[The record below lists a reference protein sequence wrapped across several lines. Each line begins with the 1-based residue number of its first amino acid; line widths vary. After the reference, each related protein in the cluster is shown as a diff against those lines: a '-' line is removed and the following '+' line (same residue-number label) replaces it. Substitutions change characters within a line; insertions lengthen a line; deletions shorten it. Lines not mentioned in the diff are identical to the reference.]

1 VRAQGRGPAEVAAR
15 SLSSSLRSA
24 AARQLLLRPLPA
36 VPVAA
41 EQAAALRSIG
51 TALHQLYKA
60 LTDTPNARTV
70 GQVVNSLLDHE
81 TARNVGALAVW
92 VQKQPQQLESALQ
105 QLMEQQQGRA
115 KSIFEILEQSLVTTS
130 IQLPFFGSVWSASN
144 RVISWILK
152 AVNNS
157 GMEYANPA
165 TGSIAVRFTE
175 QMEESGAQQGFENS
189 NMLIRLLLSTRD
201 GPRSRQQPAARL
213 AVVQLRVI

>member
-1 VRAQGRGPAEVAAR
+1 MLPRDAVSVTVRTQGRGPAEVAAR

-24 AARQLLLRPLPA
+24 TAQQLLLRPLPA

-51 TALHQLYKA
+51 TALHQLYKS
-60 LTDTPNARTV
+60 LPDTTNASTV

-92 VQKQPQQLESALQ
+92 VQKQPQQLASALQ

-115 KSIFEILEQSLVTTS
+115 ASIFDILEQSLVVIS
-130 IQLPFFGSVWSASN
+130 IQLPFFGSVWTTSN

-157 GMEYANPA
+157 GLEYANPA

-175 QMEESGAQQGFENS
+175 QLEESGAQQG
-189 NMLIRLLLSTRD
+189 T
-201 GPRSRQQPAARL
+201 
-213 AVVQLRVI
+213 

>member
-1 VRAQGRGPAEVAAR
+1 
-15 SLSSSLRSA
+15 LSSSLRSA

-60 LTDTPNARTV
+60 LPDTPNARTV
-70 GQVVNSLLDHE
+70 GQIVNSLLDHD

-92 VQKQPQQLESALQ
+92 LQKQPQQLASALQ
-105 QLMEQQQGRA
+105 QLMKQQQGRA
-115 KSIFEILEQSLVTTS
+115 SSIFDVLEQSLVTIS
-130 IQLPFFGSVWSASN
+130 IQLPFFGSVWSTSN
-144 RVISWILK
+144 RVISWIVK

-157 GMEYANPA
+157 GLEYANPA

-175 QMEESGAQQGFENS
+175 QLEESGEQQGFS
-189 NMLIRLLLSTRD
+189 NPHICWCRCC
-201 GPRSRQQPAARL
+201 
-213 AVVQLRVI
+213 